1 MNDFIFA
8 TPISYNDLKLNTK
21 KLTSFAY
28 DLKTKD
34 KGRVLSNNGGWQ
46 SNDVDLTNTTL
57 KPLFKEI
64 SKNVEDYI
72 HLIGFKKNLQ
82 MLLCNGWFNIND
94 YKDSNNMHYHP
105 DCEISGV
112 YYLQSSKDS
121 GEIVFYHPS
130 DVLDLFWKDSK
141 KEIFTPINSK
151 SYIYEPMVNRLFL
164 FPSWLKHSV
173 MPNMDKKLNRISFSF
188 NIVIK

>member
-8 TPISYNDLKLNTK
+8 APISYTDLKLNTK

-64 SKNVEDYI
+64 SKNVEDYRQ
-72 HLIGFKKNLQ
+72 LIGFKKNLQ
-82 MLLCNGWFNIND
+82 IFLSNGWFNING
-94 YKDSNNMHYHP
+94 YKDFNNMHYHP

-121 GEIVFYHPS
+121 GGITFYHPS
-130 DVLDLFWKDSK
+130 DVLDLFWKDNK
-141 KEIFTPINSK
+141 KETFTSINSK
-151 SYIYEPMVNRLFL
+151 LYIYKPIVNRLFL

-173 MPNMDKKLNRISFSF
+173 FPNMDKKLNRISFSF
-188 NIVIK
+188 NIKIE